1 MLENSSSGVRF
12 SREYAVLLMRSL
24 PKYCA
29 DISPPDN
36 IDCLDL
42 DKLNSHVRALIKTAK
57 DTSYGLEVGRRL
69 HICDYGAVGY
79 AAMNRPTLI
88 EALHTTVQ
96 FRNLIVRGLNT
107 AISEDDQGFHYMIQ
121 SAGEDTTLW
130 PLVEYELA
138 AALRFAE
145 LTTCSRNPHP
155 MTIKRVLL
163 EHAPIASLNS
173 YTRVFGCTPTFNA
186 SRNALIID
194 TKSMRQATQN
204 PNETIY
210 RLLSEK
216 LTLELS
222 KHRACLPFAERVKAY
237 LAAAMP
243 EFYPSQEDA
252 ALHFCLSVSGLKTR
266 LRKEGASFRTLY
278 DEARFRVAEQ
288 VLRDESKSLK
298 QISYDLGFSDQSAFN
313 RAFKRWSG
321 CSPLDYRKAEII

>member
-1 MLENSSSGVRF
+1 MLENPSSGVRF

-42 DKLNSHVRALIKTAK
+42 DKLNGHVRTLIKTAK
-57 DTSYGLEVGRRL
+57 DTSYGLEAGRRL

-96 FRNLIVRGLNT
+96 FRSLIIRGLNT
-107 AISEDDQGFHYMIQ
+107 SISEDDQGFHYNIQ
-121 SAGEDTTLW
+121 SVGDDRSLW
-130 PLVEYELA
+130 PLVEFELA

-145 LTTCSRNPHP
+145 LTTRAQCNNP
-155 MTIKRVLL
+155 MRVSGVFL
-163 EHAPIASLNS
+163 EHSPISSLDS
-173 YTRVFGCTPTFNA
+173 YTRVFGCRPTFN
-186 SRNALIID
+186 SPRNALIID
-194 TKSMRQATQN
+194 AKSMRQATQN

-222 KHRACLPFAERVKAY
+222 KHRACLPFADRVKAY

-243 EFYPSQEDA
+243 ELYPSQEDV

-266 LRKEGASFRTLY
+266 LRKENTSFRALY

-321 CSPLDYRKAEII
+321 HSPLSYRKAETI